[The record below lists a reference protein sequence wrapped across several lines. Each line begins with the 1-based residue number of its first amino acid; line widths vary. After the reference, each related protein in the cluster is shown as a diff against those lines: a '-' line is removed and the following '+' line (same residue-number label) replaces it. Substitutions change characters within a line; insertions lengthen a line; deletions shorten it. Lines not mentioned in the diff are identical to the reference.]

1 MLFVSN
7 AFAQA
12 TNAGEPN
19 PMITILMF
27 AGLFGFMYFLI
38 IRPQRKRQKEHNELV
53 GALGKGD
60 EVVTTSGMLGK
71 ITKLEGDYVVLEVS
85 NNLELKFQ
93 KVAVHAVLPQRHY
106 QGYLRL
112 SVSLDRFLCALQ
124 RSLPDSY
131 LVMFEGTD
139 RLSISQRPICAH

>member
-12 TNAGEPN
+12 ANGGEPN

-38 IRPQRKRQKEHNELV
+38 IRPQRKRQKEHNDLV

-93 KVAVHAVLPQRHY
+93 KVAVHAVLPK
-106 QGYLRL
+106 
-112 SVSLDRFLCALQ
+112 
-124 RSLPDSY
+124 
-131 LVMFEGTD
+131 GT
-139 RLSISQRPICAH
+139 IKAI